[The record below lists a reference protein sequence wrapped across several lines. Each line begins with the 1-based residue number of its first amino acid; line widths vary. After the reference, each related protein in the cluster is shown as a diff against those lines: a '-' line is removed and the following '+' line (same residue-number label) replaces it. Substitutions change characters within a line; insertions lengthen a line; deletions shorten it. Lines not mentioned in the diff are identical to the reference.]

1 MELNFLIWWNKAK
14 TAKNVF
20 ILYSINPLC
29 MESNKRPHTYLNNP
43 VSFSC
48 RKSEEIKGNLKP
60 RLLLVD
66 RSNCYAQVCVTGLFF
81 ADSFGR
87 SSRVIFLSTYYLV
100 YSSHK
105 TFTRMYW
112 YHLPLNQW
120 DRLRMLLLI
129 FFNFQSC
136 ISSQEQ

>member
-1 MELNFLIWWNKAK
+1 MKQKPQKIYLSFTVLTLCAWNPIKG
-14 TAKNVF
+14 
-20 ILYSINPLC
+20 
-29 MESNKRPHTYLNNP
+29 HTYLNNP

-48 RKSEEIKGNLKP
+48 RKSEEIKGNLKL

-87 SSRVIFLSTYYLV
+87 SSRVIFSSTYYLV

-105 TFTRMYW
+105 TFTRMYGAE
-112 YHLPLNQW
+112 P
-120 DRLRMLLLI
+120 MG
-129 FFNFQSC
+129 
-136 ISSQEQ
+136 